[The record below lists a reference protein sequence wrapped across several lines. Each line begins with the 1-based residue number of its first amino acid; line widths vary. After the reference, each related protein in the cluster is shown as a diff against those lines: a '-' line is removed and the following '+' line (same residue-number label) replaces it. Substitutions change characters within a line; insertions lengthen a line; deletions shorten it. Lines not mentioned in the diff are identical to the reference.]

1 MVSLESRV
9 RFSRVVSD
17 KNWRSWSLGV
27 PCCVAVVDLHSPLL
41 EDILLVLPDTIALE
55 LLETASL
62 AHPELA
68 ADSLDETLVVRNN
81 DNSSLELLQ
90 CTRQSIDRI
99 HIQVVGRLKKK
110 KARAKKHASQLVPK
124 RAETIP
130 VTREHNLVKQIEEQ
144 NFTSSRI
151 KK

>member
-1 MVSLESRV
+1 MVSLESRI

-17 KNWRSWSLGV
+17 KNWRSWSLGT
-27 PCCVAVVDLHSPLL
+27 PCCVAVVNLHSLL

-90 CTRQSIDRI
+90 CTSQGIDRI
-99 HIQVVGRLKKK
+99 HIQVVGRLYK
-110 KARAKKHASQLVPK
+110 
-124 RAETIP
+124 
-130 VTREHNLVKQIEEQ
+130 
-144 NFTSSRI
+144 I
-151 KK
+151 K